1 MGKDSLTKS
10 TTKKK
15 TSSKKKKTAAAKK
28 AAAPSLRDLLHK
40 KFDWRGPESL
50 YQPPAPATRGDFTAP
65 PFIETD
71 DPEEAKRIRALLF
84 KKFSLADLAAAAKA
98 EAEARLKAEEEARK
112 KAEAKAKAEA
122 EAQKKAEAEAKA
134 KAEEEARKKAEAEAK
149 AKAEEEARKK
159 AEAEAKAKAEAEAKA
174 KAEEEARKKAEAEA
188 KAKAEEEAR
197 KKAEAEAKAKAE
209 EEARLKAKEEARIK
223 AEAEKLVAERAA
235 ARKAAAASEPQVSVT
250 YGDAQGT
257 PPSAPSAPVDNT
269 GRWAMMGL
277 AGGIALLFV
286 LIVGASLANS
296 SKYYLESTSQGLEIY
311 QGKFAPLG
319 TRQVLFL
326 PGVTG
331 PEAPAPVYR
340 RSEVMPFAVQY
351 FLAQADARLA
361 EASVADYAQVKEPL
375 EKALEYAT
383 SRDEKLLIQDRLD
396 AIDRAMLIYK
406 AQISA
411 ARQSLDGYDEAINAY
426 REALRLAEADIDIQ
440 AIGTRIAAVET
451 ARADLKARIAEAT
464 AAETAVAEEPATE
477 ETNPAE

>member
-15 TSSKKKKTAAAKK
+15 ASTKKKKTAVAKTTAKKAK
-28 AAAPSLRDLLHK
+28 AAAPTLRDLLHK
-40 KFDWRGPESL
+40 KFDRVVPGSL
-50 YQPPAPATRGDFTAP
+50 YQPPAAAARPDVASP
-65 PFIETD
+65 PFFEAD
-71 DPEEAKRIRALLF
+71 DPEDVKRVRALLF
-84 KKFSLADLAAAAKA
+84 KKYNLAELAAA
-98 EAEARLKAEEEARK
+98 
-112 KAEAKAKAEA
+112 
-122 EAQKKAEAEAKA
+122 
-134 KAEEEARKKAEAEAK
+134 
-149 AKAEEEARKK
+149 
-159 AEAEAKAKAEAEAKA
+159 A

-209 EEARLKAKEEARIK
+209 EEARIK
-223 AEAEKLVAERAA
+223 AEAEKLAAERAA

-250 YGDAQGT
+250 YEGAKDT

-269 GRWAMMGL
+269 GRWVMMGL

-286 LIVGASLANS
+286 LIIGASLANS
-296 SKYYLESTSQGLEIY
+296 SKYYLKSTSQGLEIH

-319 TRQVLFL
+319 SRQILFL

-331 PEAPAPVYR
+331 PETPAPVYR
-340 RSEVMPFAVQY
+340 RAEVMPLAVQY

-361 EASVADYAQVKEPL
+361 GATVPDFQQAKAPL

-383 SRDEKLLIQDRLD
+383 TSDEKQLIQARLD

-411 ARQSLDGYDEAINAY
+411 ARQTLDGYDEALAAY
-426 REALRLAEADIDIQ
+426 RDALRLADDDADIQVIE
-440 AIGTRIAAVET
+440 TRITAVEK
-451 ARADLKARIAEAT
+451 ARADLKARLAEEAAAKEMAAEENKT
-464 AAETAVAEEPATE
+464 AAD
-477 ETNPAE
+477 

>member
-15 TSSKKKKTAAAKK
+15 ASTKKKKTAVAKTTAKKAK
-28 AAAPSLRDLLHK
+28 AAAPTLRDLLHK
-40 KFDWRGPESL
+40 KFDRVVPGSL
-50 YQPPAPATRGDFTAP
+50 YQPPAAAARPDVASP
-65 PFIETD
+65 PFFEAD
-71 DPEEAKRIRALLF
+71 DPEDVKRVRALLF
-84 KKFSLADLAAAAKA
+84 KKYNLAELAAA
-98 EAEARLKAEEEARK
+98 
-112 KAEAKAKAEA
+112 
-122 EAQKKAEAEAKA
+122 A
-134 KAEEEARKKAEAEAK
+134 KAEEEARK
-149 AKAEEEARKK
+149 
-159 AEAEAKAKAEAEAKA
+159 KAEAEAKA

-209 EEARLKAKEEARIK
+209 EEARIK
-223 AEAEKLVAERAA
+223 AEAEKLAAERAA

-250 YGDAQGT
+250 YEGAKDT

-269 GRWAMMGL
+269 GRWVMMGL

-286 LIVGASLANS
+286 LIIGASLANS
-296 SKYYLESTSQGLEIY
+296 SKYYLKSTSQGLEIH

-319 TRQVLFL
+319 SRQILFL

-331 PEAPAPVYR
+331 PETPAPVYR
-340 RSEVMPFAVQY
+340 RAEVMPLAVQY

-361 EASVADYAQVKEPL
+361 GATVPDFQQAKAPL

-383 SRDEKLLIQDRLD
+383 TSDEKQLIQARLD

-411 ARQSLDGYDEAINAY
+411 ARQTLDGYDEALAAY
-426 REALRLAEADIDIQ
+426 RDALRLADDDADIQVIE
-440 AIGTRIAAVET
+440 TRITAVEK
-451 ARADLKARIAEAT
+451 ARADLKARLAEEAAAKEMAAEENKT
-464 AAETAVAEEPATE
+464 AAD
-477 ETNPAE
+477 

>member
-122 EAQKKAEAEAKA
+122 EAKA

-159 AEAEAKAKAEAEAKA
+159 AEAEAKAKAEEEARKKAEAEAKA

-340 RSEVMPFAVQY
+340 RSEVMPVAVQY

>member
-122 EAQKKAEAEAKA
+122 EAQKKAEAKAKA

-159 AEAEAKAKAEAEAKA
+159 AEAEAKA
-174 KAEEEARKKAEAEA
+174 KAEAEA